1 MGPQASLQPGR
12 GEARLV
18 QDYHESQKWP
28 VMTPIHAR
36 GGAGVRGAA
45 LTDHTHLSSKLSKR
59 KLHKFSFF
67 QGSALKLWFL

>member
-1 MGPQASLQPGR
+1 
-12 GEARLV
+12 
-18 QDYHESQKWP
+18 
-28 VMTPIHAR
+28 MTPIHAR

-59 KLHKFSFF
+59 KLYKFSFF